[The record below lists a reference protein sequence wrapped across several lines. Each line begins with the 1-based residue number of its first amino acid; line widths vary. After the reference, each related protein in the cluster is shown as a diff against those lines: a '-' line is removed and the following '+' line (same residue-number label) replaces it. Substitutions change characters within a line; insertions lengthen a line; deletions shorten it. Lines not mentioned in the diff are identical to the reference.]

1 MSETAP
7 GGWIRWPGYLAWAF
21 LALLLVSIMVVR
33 GGMWMEGLMGYALS
47 GVLSLLLLV
56 FMAVQ
61 SLIPRWREDR
71 RAILVRALPAIPAA
85 ALLLMA
91 LTGPEVPAIHDISTD
106 TVDPPT
112 YEAAVALR
120 GDNSNPLD
128 IKPDVIEQQLA
139 AYPDVTTIRSQRSYA
154 SSYSLALTTAEK
166 LGWEI
171 TRQDP
176 NAGYIEA
183 VETTAIMQF
192 KDDIVIRVRTNAD
205 GSLVDLR
212 SVSRVGRSD
221 LGANAARILKFAE
234 AFKQA
239 SQG

>member
-7 GGWIRWPGYLAWAF
+7 GGWIRWPGYLAWVV
-21 LALLLVSIMVVR
+21 LALLIASIMVVR
-33 GGMWMEGLMGYALS
+33 SGLWMEGLMVYALS
-47 GVLSLLLLV
+47 GLLSLLLLV

-61 SLIPRWREDR
+61 SLLPRWREDR
-71 RAILVRALPAIPAA
+71 RAIFVRALPAIPAA
-85 ALLLMA
+85 ASLLMA

-106 TVDPPT
+106 TVDPPR

-120 GDNSNPLD
+120 GDSSNPLD
-128 IKPDVIEQQLA
+128 IKPDVIEQQLE
-139 AYPDVTTIRSQRSYA
+139 AYPEIATIRSQRSYA

-166 LGWEI
+166 LGWEL

-192 KDDIVIRVRTNAD
+192 KDDIVIRVRTNAE
-205 GSLVDLR
+205 GSLIDLR

-221 LGANAARILKFAE
+221 LGANAARIVKFSD
-234 AFKQA
+234 AFRQA
-239 SQG
+239 SEG